1 MKILYSSLPLAR
13 GRDPPCPVVSYR
25 RSRMHLAVIF
35 VIISC
40 WASLGAAIS
49 LDAPP
54 RPTETSLLI
63 DTRVPVFA
71 DGHWHIMSDEEARLL
86 RRKEQGSTSTTDSS
100 SEGFTTTVEKRDSS
114 STTTTETTTEPT
126 TTTSTA
132 TALPSPFDGALGA
145 DFASGDSC
153 PGFFND
159 FLSNSTFQSC
169 YPASLLLKSSQS
181 FFQAQRSFFDITQ
194 VLTATC
200 AVDVDTCTDYFDQ
213 LARDLISDD
222 NCGQDYRDENAL
234 VMQAYR
240 GMTIYNVVYKAT
252 CLTDPETSAFCYA
265 NAVTNS
271 TTASNVFL
279 YYLPY
284 NSTLRDSAAPACDSC
299 TSQTMGIYQAATS
312 DRSSGIA
319 YTYQSAAEHINSI
332 CGSGFVNETLAAAV
346 EGSSAGRMLSAPPST
361 LLLLS
366 FVVMALSH
374 WIL

>member
-1 MKILYSSLPLAR
+1 MKISHSSLPLAR
-13 GRDPPCPVVSYR
+13 WRDPPRPAVSYR
-25 RSRMHLAVIF
+25 QSKMHLAVIF
-35 VIISC
+35 LIISC
-40 WASLGAAIS
+40 WVSLGAAIS

-63 DTRVPVFA
+63 DTRVPVFL

-86 RRKEQGSTSTTDSS
+86 RRQEQGSTSTSTTASNSDESS
-100 SEGFTTTVEKRDSS
+100 TTIETRDSS
-114 STTTTETTTEPT
+114 SATTTEPT
-126 TTTSTA
+126 TTSSTA

-153 PGFFND
+153 PAFFNE
-159 FLSNSTFQSC
+159 FLSNSTFHEC

-194 VLTATC
+194 VLSATC
-200 AVDVDTCTDYFDQ
+200 NVNVDTCTTYFDQ
-213 LARDLISDD
+213 LARELISDD
-222 NCGQDYRDENAL
+222 NCGEDYRDDNAL

-319 YTYQSAAEHINSI
+319 YTYSNAAEHINSI

-346 EGSSAGRMLSAPPST
+346 ENSSAEGMLGAPPSSM
-361 LLLLS
+361 LLLS
-366 FVVMALSH
+366 FIVMAISH